1 MAQNDN
7 VKGITIQIGGDVQP
21 LNDAL
26 KEASKK
32 SHQLASELDSINK
45 KLKLDPGNTDLLRQ
59 KQEKLNEA
67 ISYTEDQLN
76 DVHEA
81 WKKAADAF
89 KNGDITEEQFNEI
102 GKQVDVLEKKLDNYQ
117 RQLEKV
123 NIQLGET
130 ADTTEDATDA
140 FEDFGD
146 TTEDVVDAFD
156 DTSDSA
162 EDVVDGLDDVADA
175 TDGATDSSNKLSVGE
190 IAVAAGMQNIIV
202 GSIQLIKKL
211 ADFVTATDPVLK
223 KSDELTKKI
232 KEQKK
237 AYEDDIAEL
246 EQNSKKLE
254 FQAKLIG
261 DLDKKLGDNNTTEA
275 EAKKIKQELA
285 REVEAFNKAAG
296 ETVLVIDEQTG
307 ALDNNSKSL
316 QRYLDMLKKKAIY
329 NKSYDRLMEVYT
341 EIAEKQEVIQDLEA
355 RRTNAPTWD
364 RVIGFHTNE
373 LNLLDQ
379 EKQKLE
385 GIVLGYTDVET
396 SVTTLSDAMALSL
409 LNAEARGAEL
419 STLQQE
425 ELAGWK
431 ETHQQEVDDFNTTI
445 QKESELHDA
454 RLQKTKDTNH
464 EINLNYET
472 SLEERARILK
482 HNQEIVTNYESN
494 LHTLLQIA
502 LAQDDEDAKQ
512 AMLNYIN
519 TLTDYSEESMAI
531 ADQMVKDFGETGG
544 EQAWALI
551 NGWNQADVPGQFKDI
566 GMEIDKATAEGIK
579 KGESQVTSAAQTLAS
594 KIRGI
599 LKNIKVNYTLSGSA
613 AQNNWSFRPMAQGGI
628 VTQPT
633 FTLTGEAG
641 PEAIIPLDRLG
652 GIIESALGN
661 SGGIGGGYTMNV
673 YPQSMSPSE
682 QEMLL
687 DKFDRRFGDRT
698 SRRAI

>member
-1 MAQNDN
+1 MTAYSEADKGELMAANEN
-7 VKGITIQIGGDVQP
+7 IKGITIQIGGDVSD
-21 LNDAL
+21 LNKAL
-26 KEASKK
+26 EQAADKTKFL
-32 SHQLASELDSINK
+32 QDELKAVNNA
-45 KLKLDPGNTDLLRQ
+45 LKLDPDNVDLLKKKFDILEKTIANCEPKVEDLRKEWEKAREDFKAGKISQ
-59 KQEKLNEA
+59 TEFDRITQELNSGEKELD
-67 ISYTEDQLN
+67 IYKGQL
-76 DVHEA
+76 ETT
-81 WKKAADAF
+81 K
-89 KNGDITEEQFNEI
+89 
-102 GKQVDVLEKKLDNYQ
+102 KKLD
-117 RQLEKV
+117 
-123 NIQLGET
+123 
-130 ADTTEDATDA
+130 DMD
-140 FEDFGD
+140 
-146 TTEDVVDAFD
+146 
-156 DTSDSA
+156 DSA
-162 EDVVDGLDDVADA
+162 GDVADSIEEVA
-175 TDGATDSSNKLSVGE
+175 KSSDDGKKSMDDLSFGE
-190 IAVAAGMQNIIV
+190 ITVAANMKTIITTAV
-202 GSIQLIKKL
+202 ELIRKL
-211 ADFVTATDPVLK
+211 ADFVTATDPVLR

-232 KEQKK
+232 KEQKQ

-246 EQNSKKLE
+246 EHSSKKLE

-285 REVEAFNKAAG
+285 REVEAFNKSAG
-296 ETVLVIDEQTG
+296 ETVLVIDKQTG

-364 RVIGFHTNE
+364 RVLGFHTNE

-385 GIVLGYTDVET
+385 GIVLGYTDVDT
-396 SVTTLSDAMALSL
+396 SVTQLSDAMAYSL

-431 ETHQQEVDDFNTTI
+431 ETHQQEVDDFNATI

-519 TLTDYSEESMAI
+519 TLTDYSEDSMAI

-579 KGESQVTSAAQTLAS
+579 KGQSQVTSAAETLAS

-613 AQNNWSFRPMAQGGI
+613 AQNNWSFKPMAQGGI

>member
-1 MAQNDN
+1 MTAYSEADKGELMAANEN
-7 VKGITIQIGGDVQP
+7 IKGITIQIGGDVSD
-21 LNDAL
+21 LNKAL
-26 KEASKK
+26 EQAADKTKFL
-32 SHQLASELDSINK
+32 QDELKAVNNA
-45 KLKLDPGNTDLLRQ
+45 LKLDPDNVDLLKKKFDILEKTIANCEPKVEDLRKEWEKAREDFKAGKISQ
-59 KQEKLNEA
+59 TEFDRITQELNSGEKELD
-67 ISYTEDQLN
+67 IYKGQL
-76 DVHEA
+76 ETT
-81 WKKAADAF
+81 K
-89 KNGDITEEQFNEI
+89 
-102 GKQVDVLEKKLDNYQ
+102 KKLD
-117 RQLEKV
+117 
-123 NIQLGET
+123 
-130 ADTTEDATDA
+130 DMD
-140 FEDFGD
+140 
-146 TTEDVVDAFD
+146 
-156 DTSDSA
+156 DSA
-162 EDVVDGLDDVADA
+162 GDVADSIEEV
-175 TDGATDSSNKLSVGE
+175 TKSSDDGKKSMDDLSFGE
-190 IAVAAGMQNIIV
+190 ITVAANMKTIITTAV
-202 GSIQLIKKL
+202 ELIRKL
-211 ADFVTATDPVLK
+211 ADFVTATDPVLR

-232 KEQKK
+232 KEQKQ

-246 EQNSKKLE
+246 EHSSKKLE

-396 SVTTLSDAMALSL
+396 SVTQLSDAMAYSL

-431 ETHQQEVDDFNTTI
+431 ETHQQEVDDFNATI

-519 TLTDYSEESMAI
+519 TLTDYSEDSMAI

-641 PEAIIPLDRLG
+641 PEAIIPLDKLG

>member
-1 MAQNDN
+1 MTAYSEADKGELMAANEN
-7 VKGITIQIGGDVQP
+7 IKGITIQIGGDVSD
-21 LNDAL
+21 LNKAL
-26 KEASKK
+26 EQAADKTKFL
-32 SHQLASELDSINK
+32 QDELKAVNNA
-45 KLKLDPGNTDLLRQ
+45 LKLDPDNVDLLKKKFDILEKTIANCEPKVEDLRKEWEKAREDFKAGKISQ
-59 KQEKLNEA
+59 TEFDRITQELNSGEKELD
-67 ISYTEDQLN
+67 IYKGQL
-76 DVHEA
+76 ETT
-81 WKKAADAF
+81 K
-89 KNGDITEEQFNEI
+89 
-102 GKQVDVLEKKLDNYQ
+102 KKLD
-117 RQLEKV
+117 
-123 NIQLGET
+123 
-130 ADTTEDATDA
+130 DMD
-140 FEDFGD
+140 
-146 TTEDVVDAFD
+146 
-156 DTSDSA
+156 DSA
-162 EDVVDGLDDVADA
+162 GDVADSIEEVA
-175 TDGATDSSNKLSVGE
+175 KSSDDGKKSMDDLSFGE
-190 IAVAAGMQNIIV
+190 ITVAANMKTIITTAV
-202 GSIQLIKKL
+202 ELIRKL
-211 ADFVTATDPVLK
+211 ADFVTATDPVLR

-232 KEQKK
+232 KEQKQ

-246 EQNSKKLE
+246 EHSSKKLE

-285 REVEAFNKAAG
+285 REVEAFNKSAG
-296 ETVLVIDEQTG
+296 ETVLVIDKQTG

-316 QRYLDMLKKKAIY
+316 QRYLDMLKKKAVY

-364 RVIGFHTNE
+364 RVLGFHTNE

-396 SVTTLSDAMALSL
+396 SVTQLSDAMAYSL

-431 ETHQQEVDDFNTTI
+431 ETHQQEVDDFNATI

-502 LAQDDEDAKQ
+502 LAQDDKDAKQ

>member
-1 MAQNDN
+1 MTAYSEADKGELMAANEN
-7 VKGITIQIGGDVQP
+7 IKGITIQIGGDVSD
-21 LNDAL
+21 LNKAL
-26 KEASKK
+26 EQAADKTKFL
-32 SHQLASELDSINK
+32 QDELKAVNNA
-45 KLKLDPGNTDLLRQ
+45 LKLDPDNVDLLKKKFDILEKTIANCEPKVEDLRKEWEKAREDFKAGKISQ
-59 KQEKLNEA
+59 TEFDRITQELNSGEKELD
-67 ISYTEDQLN
+67 IYKGQL
-76 DVHEA
+76 ETT
-81 WKKAADAF
+81 K
-89 KNGDITEEQFNEI
+89 
-102 GKQVDVLEKKLDNYQ
+102 KKLD
-117 RQLEKV
+117 
-123 NIQLGET
+123 
-130 ADTTEDATDA
+130 DMD
-140 FEDFGD
+140 
-146 TTEDVVDAFD
+146 
-156 DTSDSA
+156 DSA
-162 EDVVDGLDDVADA
+162 GDVADSIEEVA
-175 TDGATDSSNKLSVGE
+175 KSSDDGKKSMDDLSFGE
-190 IAVAAGMQNIIV
+190 ITVAANMKTIITTAV
-202 GSIQLIKKL
+202 ELIRKL
-211 ADFVTATDPVLK
+211 ADFVTATDPVLR

-232 KEQKK
+232 KEQKQ

-246 EQNSKKLE
+246 EHSSKKLE

-285 REVEAFNKAAG
+285 REVEAFNKSAG
-296 ETVLVIDEQTG
+296 ETVLVIDKQTG

-316 QRYLDMLKKKAIY
+316 QRYLDMLKKKAVY

-385 GIVLGYTDVET
+385 GIVLGYTDVDT
-396 SVTTLSDAMALSL
+396 SVTQLSDAMAYSL

-431 ETHQQEVDDFNTTI
+431 ETHQQEVDDFNATI

-613 AQNNWSFRPMAQGGI
+613 AQNNWSFKPMAQGGI

-652 GIIESALGN
+652 GIIESALEN

>member
-1 MAQNDN
+1 MTAYSEADKGELMAANEN
-7 VKGITIQIGGDVQP
+7 IKGITIQIGGDVSD
-21 LNDAL
+21 LNKAL
-26 KEASKK
+26 EQAADKTKFL
-32 SHQLASELDSINK
+32 QDELKAVNNA
-45 KLKLDPGNTDLLRQ
+45 LKLDPDNVDLLKKKFDILEKTIANCEPKVEDLRKEWEKAREDFKAGKISQ
-59 KQEKLNEA
+59 TEFDRITQELNSGEKELD
-67 ISYTEDQLN
+67 IYKGQL
-76 DVHEA
+76 ETT
-81 WKKAADAF
+81 K
-89 KNGDITEEQFNEI
+89 
-102 GKQVDVLEKKLDNYQ
+102 KKLD
-117 RQLEKV
+117 
-123 NIQLGET
+123 
-130 ADTTEDATDA
+130 DMD
-140 FEDFGD
+140 
-146 TTEDVVDAFD
+146 
-156 DTSDSA
+156 DSA
-162 EDVVDGLDDVADA
+162 GDVADSIEEVA
-175 TDGATDSSNKLSVGE
+175 KSSDDGKKSMDDLSFGE
-190 IAVAAGMQNIIV
+190 ITVAANMKTIITTAV
-202 GSIQLIKKL
+202 ELIRKL
-211 ADFVTATDPVLK
+211 ADFVTATDPVLR

-246 EQNSKKLE
+246 EHSSKKLE

-285 REVEAFNKAAG
+285 REVEAFNKSAG
-296 ETVLVIDEQTG
+296 ETVLVIDKQTG

-364 RVIGFHTNE
+364 RVLGFHTNE

-396 SVTTLSDAMALSL
+396 SVTQLSDAMALSL

-419 STLQQE
+419 SELQQQ

-431 ETHQQEVDDFNTTI
+431 ETHQQEVDDFNATI

-519 TLTDYSEESMAI
+519 TLTDYSEDSMAI

>member
-1 MAQNDN
+1 MTAYSEADKGELMAANEN
-7 VKGITIQIGGDVQP
+7 IKGITIQIGGDVSD
-21 LNDAL
+21 LNKAL
-26 KEASKK
+26 EQAADKTKFL
-32 SHQLASELDSINK
+32 QDELKAVNNA
-45 KLKLDPGNTDLLRQ
+45 LKLDPDNVDLLKKKFDILEKTIANCEPKVEDLRKEWEKAREDFKAGNISQ
-59 KQEKLNEA
+59 TEFDRITQELNSGEKELD
-67 ISYTEDQLN
+67 IYKGQL
-76 DVHEA
+76 ETT
-81 WKKAADAF
+81 K
-89 KNGDITEEQFNEI
+89 
-102 GKQVDVLEKKLDNYQ
+102 KKLD
-117 RQLEKV
+117 
-123 NIQLGET
+123 
-130 ADTTEDATDA
+130 DMD
-140 FEDFGD
+140 
-146 TTEDVVDAFD
+146 
-156 DTSDSA
+156 DSA
-162 EDVVDGLDDVADA
+162 GDVADSIEEVA
-175 TDGATDSSNKLSVGE
+175 KSSDDGKKSMDDLSFGE
-190 IAVAAGMQNIIV
+190 ITVAANMKTIITTAV
-202 GSIQLIKKL
+202 ELIRKL
-211 ADFVTATDPVLK
+211 ADFVTATDPVLR

-232 KEQKK
+232 KEQKQ

-246 EQNSKKLE
+246 EHSSKKLE

-285 REVEAFNKAAG
+285 REVEAFNKSAG
-296 ETVLVIDEQTG
+296 ETVLVIDKQTG

-316 QRYLDMLKKKAIY
+316 QRYLDMLKKKAVY

-396 SVTTLSDAMALSL
+396 SVTQLSDAMAYSL

-431 ETHQQEVDDFNTTI
+431 ETHQQEVDDFNATI

-661 SGGIGGGYTMNV
+661 SGGISGGYTMNV

-698 SRRAI
+698 SRRTI

>member
-1 MAQNDN
+1 MTAYSEADKGELMAANEN
-7 VKGITIQIGGDVQP
+7 IKGITIQIGGDVSD
-21 LNDAL
+21 LNKAL
-26 KEASKK
+26 EQAADKTKFL
-32 SHQLASELDSINK
+32 QDELKAVNNA
-45 KLKLDPGNTDLLRQ
+45 LKLDPDNVDLLKKKFDILEKTIANCEPKVEELRKEWEKAREDFKAGKISQ
-59 KQEKLNEA
+59 TEFDRITQELNSGEKELD
-67 ISYTEDQLN
+67 IYKGQL
-76 DVHEA
+76 ETT
-81 WKKAADAF
+81 K
-89 KNGDITEEQFNEI
+89 
-102 GKQVDVLEKKLDNYQ
+102 KKLD
-117 RQLEKV
+117 
-123 NIQLGET
+123 
-130 ADTTEDATDA
+130 DMD
-140 FEDFGD
+140 
-146 TTEDVVDAFD
+146 
-156 DTSDSA
+156 DSA
-162 EDVVDGLDDVADA
+162 GDVADSIEEVA
-175 TDGATDSSNKLSVGE
+175 KSSDDGKKSMDDLSFGE
-190 IAVAAGMQNIIV
+190 ITVAANMKTIITTAV
-202 GSIQLIKKL
+202 ELIRKL
-211 ADFVTATDPVLK
+211 ADFVTATDPVLR

-232 KEQKK
+232 KEQKQ

-246 EQNSKKLE
+246 EHSSKKLE

-431 ETHQQEVDDFNTTI
+431 ETHQQEVDDFNATI

-454 RLQKTKDTNH
+454 RLQKTRDTNH

-519 TLTDYSEESMAI
+519 TLTDYSEDSMAI

-613 AQNNWSFRPMAQGGI
+613 AQNNWSFKPMAQGGI